1 MDKVKKPVFFIV
13 FIVIA
18 LFSVTVY
25 FGIDYWY
32 GDFRTVYIKG
42 VKDIRLGIDIQG
54 GVDVTFT
61 PEDDYDASE
70 SELDAALEVIKLRL
84 SSSNITDS
92 ETYIDKKNDR
102 IIVRFPWQVGETEF
116 NPEQAVNELGDVAM
130 MYFMEGTEYDMSK
143 VVFAG
148 EHIDKA
154 YVSIDNNQKY
164 VVALELDSEAT
175 SAFSDATGRLAA
187 SNGYISIWMDDVC
200 ISSPTVGTQITDGK
214 AIISSQSYE
223 NDYNEA
229 KALADKINS
238 GSLPFKLVT
247 SSFKTISPTMGSGAL
262 NAMII
267 SGFIAFA
274 FIAIYMISLYRLP
287 GVVAVIALAGQV
299 AGILAGVSGYFGFRA
314 SSTLTI
320 PGIAGIILSIGM
332 GVDAN
337 IISCERI
344 KEELLSGKT
353 LDASIKSGYDRA
365 STSIF
370 DGNLTVIIVAIV
382 LMGAFGVPTGI
393 FAKMLRWAFFMFGT
407 STEGTIYSFGYTLLA
422 GIIMNFIMGVL
433 ATKLMVFS
441 LSKFKIFR
449 NKKLYGGVNND

>member
-1 MDKVKKPVFFIV
+1 M

-42 VKDIRLGIDIQG
+42 VSDIRLGIDIQG

-61 PEDDYDASE
+61 PEEGYDASD

-92 ETYIDKKNDR
+92 ETYIDTRNDR
-102 IIVRFPWQVGETEF
+102 LIVRFPWQVGESDF

-130 MYFMEGTEYDMSK
+130 MYFMEGTEYDLNK

-148 EHIDKA
+148 EHIEKA
-154 YVSIDNNQKY
+154 YVSLNESQQY
-164 VVALELDSEAT
+164 VVALELDSEAA
-175 SAFSDATGRLAA
+175 SAFSEATGRLA
-187 SNGYISIWMDDVC
+187 SLNGYISIWMDDIC
-200 ISSPTVGTQITDGK
+200 ISSPSVSSQITDGK
-214 AIISSQSYE
+214 AIITSQAYA

-229 KALADKINS
+229 KAFADKINS
-238 GSLPFKLVT
+238 GALPFKLVT
-247 SSFKTISPTMGSGAL
+247 SSFKTISPTMGTGAL
-262 NAMII
+262 NAMIL
-267 SGFIAFA
+267 SGIIAFA
-274 FIAIYMISLYRLP
+274 FIAVYMVALYRLP

-344 KEELLSGKT
+344 KEELHSGKT
-353 LDASIKSGYDRA
+353 LDASIRGGYDRA

-370 DGNLTVIIVAIV
+370 DGNLTVIIVGAV
-382 LMGAFGVPTGI
+382 LMGAFGVPTSI
-393 FAKMLRWAFFMFGT
+393 FAKALKGVFFMFGA
-407 STEGTIYSFGYTLLA
+407 STEGTIYSFGYTLIA

-433 ATKLMVFS
+433 ATKLMVMS

-449 NKKLYGGVNND
+449 NKKLYGGVSND